1 MLFPFCIFG
10 ALGFNVFLH
19 PYLWTGRQTDR
30 QTDRQSKYDLQN
42 GMTQNNLVV
51 NHANTKLL
59 QFTEKTLHPT
69 KPDSQN

>member
-1 MLFPFCIFG
+1 MSQCYFPS
-10 ALGFNVFLH
+10 VFLVLLVLMFS
-19 PYLWTGRQTDR
+19 YLWTGR

-42 GMTQNNLVV
+42 GMTHNNLVV

>member
-1 MLFPFCIFG
+1 MSQCYFPS
-10 ALGFNVFLH
+10 VFLVLLVLMFS
-19 PYLWTGRQTDR
+19 YILIYGQVDR
-30 QTDRQSKYDLQN
+30 PTDRQSKYDLQN
-42 GMTQNNLVV
+42 GMTHNNLVV

>member
-1 MLFPFCIFG
+1 MSQCYFPS
-10 ALGFNVFLH
+10 VFLVLLVLMFS
-19 PYLWTGRQTDR
+19 YLWTGR

-42 GMTQNNLVV
+42 GMTHNNLVV

-69 KPDSQN
+69 KPDS